1 MFVVTFNAAMHWK
14 ESTMS
19 ISLRKNPS
27 TPRVHQDSFGRFQVI
42 TEHGAC
48 WSADLPTV
56 REVHE
61 ARARE
66 LQREAL
72 SVAGHQVS
80 AWLHRAIRSFLPV
93 RTGPV
98 PPSLFTIQRRL

>member
-1 MFVVTFNAAMHWK
+1 MAVVTFNAAMHWK

-42 TEHGAC
+42 TERGAS
-48 WSADLPTV
+48 WSPDPPTV

-66 LQREAL
+66 LQREAVTL
-72 SVAGHQVS
+72 AAHRVS
-80 AWLHRAIRSFLPV
+80 AWLRRAMRSFFPV
-93 RTGPV
+93 QTGPV